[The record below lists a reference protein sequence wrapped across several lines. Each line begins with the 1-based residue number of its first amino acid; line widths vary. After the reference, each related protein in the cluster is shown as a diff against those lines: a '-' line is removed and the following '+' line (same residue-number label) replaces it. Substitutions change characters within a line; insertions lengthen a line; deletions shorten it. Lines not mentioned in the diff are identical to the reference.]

1 LLPANESERLVVV
14 LVDPRNP
21 LNIGAAARAM
31 SNFGVR
37 RLRLV
42 APYDVAFRN
51 ARSAVGASAL
61 LESAEVFETL
71 AEALHDCQLAIG
83 TTAVKTRAL
92 QHPLRELNV
101 ETGRAIRGEL
111 SERTV
116 ALLFGSEK
124 YGLSNEDL
132 SHCHWLLR
140 IPSREEHPSMNL
152 GQAVAVC
159 MYEVTRNESAP
170 VIPDSVPQVL
180 AGPQATA
187 GDEER
192 IVVSLMEAL
201 DLSEYVRRHT
211 EESVRE
217 NARRFVRRLSL
228 QRSDAELWLGM
239 LRQIL
244 WKLKG
249 GKHEE

>member
-1 LLPANESERLVVV
+1 LLASLESERLVVV
-14 LVDPRNP
+14 LVHPRNP

-31 SNFGVR
+31 SNFGVK

-42 APYDVAFRN
+42 APYEVAFRN
-51 ARSAVGASAL
+51 ARSAVGASAV
-61 LESAEVFETL
+61 LEAAEQSDTV
-71 AEALHDCQLAIG
+71 AEALTDCQLVIG
-83 TTAVKTRAL
+83 TTAVKSRDL

-101 ETGRAIRGEL
+101 ETGRAIRSEL
-111 SERTV
+111 GSRTV
-116 ALLFGSEK
+116 ALMFGSEK
-124 YGLSNEDL
+124 FGLSNEDL
-132 SHCHWLLR
+132 THCHWLLR
-140 IPSREEHPSMNL
+140 IPAREEHPSMNL

-159 MYEVTRNESAP
+159 LYEVTRNENVP
-170 VIPDSVPQVL
+170 VVPDSVPQVL

-201 DLSEYVRRHT
+201 NLSEYVRRHT

-239 LRQIL
+239 LRQII

>member
-1 LLPANESERLVVV
+1 MLE
-14 LVDPRNP
+14 
-21 LNIGAAARAM
+21 AAEQ
-31 SNFGVR
+31 FDTV
-37 RLRLV
+37 
-42 APYDVAFRN
+42 
-51 ARSAVGASAL
+51 
-61 LESAEVFETL
+61 
-71 AEALHDCQLAIG
+71 AEALTDCQLVVG
-83 TTAVKTRAL
+83 TTAVKNRDL
-92 QHPLRELNV
+92 QHPLRELNI
-101 ETGRAIRGEL
+101 ETGRAIRSEL
-111 SERTV
+111 NSQTV

-140 IPSREEHPSMNL
+140 IPAREEHPSMNL

-159 MYEVTRNESAP
+159 LYEVTRNETAP

-192 IVVSLMEAL
+192 ILVSLMEAL
-201 DLSEYVRRHT
+201 NLSEYVRRHT

-239 LRQIL
+239 LRQMI

>member
-1 LLPANESERLVVV
+1 MVV
-14 LVDPRNP
+14 LVHPRNP

-42 APYDVAFRN
+42 APYEVAFRN
-51 ARSAVGASAL
+51 ARSAVGASAV
-61 LESAEVFETL
+61 LEAAEQFDTV
-71 AEALHDCQLAIG
+71 AEALTDCQLVIG
-83 TTAVKTRAL
+83 TTAVKSRDL

-101 ETGRAIRGEL
+101 ETGRALRSEL
-111 SERTV
+111 GSRTV
-116 ALLFGSEK
+116 ALMFGSEK
-124 YGLSNEDL
+124 FGLSNEDL
-132 SHCHWLLR
+132 THCHWLLR
-140 IPSREEHPSMNL
+140 IPAREEHPSMNL

-159 MYEVTRNESAP
+159 LYEVTRNENAP
-170 VIPDSVPQVL
+170 VVPNSVPQVL

-201 DLSEYVRRHT
+201 NLSEYVRRHT

-217 NARRFVRRLSL
+217 NARRFVRRLNM

-239 LRQIL
+239 LRQII

>member
-1 LLPANESERLVVV
+1 VV
-14 LVDPRNP
+14 LVHPRNP

-31 SNFGVR
+31 SNFGVQ

-61 LESAEVFETL
+61 LEQAEVFDGVS
-71 AEALHDCQLAIG
+71 EALADCQLVIG
-83 TTAVKTRAL
+83 TTAVKTRDL
-92 QHPLRELNV
+92 QHPLRELNG
-101 ETGRAIRGEL
+101 ETGELIRAQL
-111 SERTV
+111 ASETI
-116 ALLFGSEK
+116 ALVFGSEK

-140 IPSREEHPSMNL
+140 IPAREEHPSMNL

-159 MYEVTRNESAP
+159 LYELTRGASATAEP
-170 VIPDSVPQVL
+170 LVIPQVL
-180 AGPQATA
+180 VGPQATA

-192 IVVSLMEAL
+192 IVSSLMEAL
-201 DLSEYVRRHT
+201 NLSEYVRRHT
-211 EESVRE
+211 EDSVRE

-239 LRQIL
+239 LRQMI

-249 GKHEE
+249 GRHEE

>member
-1 LLPANESERLVVV
+1 LLPPADSERLVVV
-14 LVDPRNP
+14 LVHPRNP

-61 LESAEVFETL
+61 LESAEVFETV
-71 AEALHDCQLAIG
+71 AEALDDCQLAIG
-83 TTAVKTRAL
+83 TTAVKARDL

-101 ETGRAIRGEL
+101 ETGRAVRAEL
-111 SERTV
+111 GSRTV

-124 YGLSNEDL
+124 FGLSNDDL
-132 SHCHWLLR
+132 SYCHWLLS
-140 IPSREEHPSMNL
+140 IPAREEHASMNL

-159 MYEVTRNESAP
+159 LYEVTRSEGG
-170 VIPDSVPQVL
+170 VVVPDFVPQVL
-180 AGPQATA
+180 AGPRATA

-201 DLSEYVRRHT
+201 HLSEYVRRHT

-239 LRQIL
+239 LRQII

-249 GKHEE
+249 GKHKD

>member
-1 LLPANESERLVVV
+1 
-14 LVDPRNP
+14 
-21 LNIGAAARAM
+21 M

-51 ARSAVGASAL
+51 ARSAVGA
-61 LESAEVFETL
+61 AEVLEM
-71 AEALHDCQLAIG
+71 AELFDTVADAITDCELVVG
-83 TTAVKTRAL
+83 TTAVKNRDL
-92 QHPLRELNV
+92 QHPLRELDL
-101 ETGRAIRGEL
+101 ETGSLIRSQLGL
-111 SERTV
+111 GPL

-132 SHCHWLLR
+132 SYCHWLLR
-140 IPSREEHPSMNL
+140 IPAREEHASMNL

-159 MYEVTRNESAP
+159 LYEVTRSEVHSPLSEVLPPVVVPRLQAP
-170 VIPDSVPQVL
+170 VQ
-180 AGPQATA
+180 AGPAASA

-192 IVVSLMEAL
+192 IVASLMEVL
-201 DLSEYVRRHT
+201 HLSEYVRRHT
-211 EESVRE
+211 EDSVRE
-217 NARRFVRRLSL
+217 NARRFVRRLRL

-244 WKLKG
+244 WRLKG
-249 GKHEE
+249 GKHGD

>member
-1 LLPANESERLVVV
+1 MV
-14 LVDPRNP
+14 LVHPRNP

-31 SNFGVR
+31 SNFGVK

-42 APYDVAFRN
+42 APYEVAFRN
-51 ARSAVGASAL
+51 ARSAVGASAV
-61 LESAEVFETL
+61 LEAAEQFDTV
-71 AEALHDCQLAIG
+71 AEALTDCQLVIG
-83 TTAVKTRAL
+83 TTAVKSRDL

-111 SERTV
+111 SSRTV
-116 ALLFGSEK
+116 ALMFGSEK
-124 YGLSNEDL
+124 FGLSNDDL
-132 SHCHWLLR
+132 THCHWLLR
-140 IPSREEHPSMNL
+140 IPAREEHPSMNL

-159 MYEVTRNESAP
+159 VYEVTRNENSR
-170 VIPDSVPQVL
+170 VVPDSVPQVL
-180 AGPQATA
+180 AGPAATA

-201 DLSEYVRRHT
+201 NLSEYVRRHT

-217 NARRFVRRLSL
+217 NARRFVRRLNL

-239 LRQIL
+239 LRQMI

>member
-1 LLPANESERLVVV
+1 LLTPLESERLVVV
-14 LVDPRNP
+14 LVHPRNP

-31 SNFGVR
+31 SNFGLQ

-51 ARSAVGASAL
+51 ARSAVGASAV
-61 LESAEVFETL
+61 LEKAEQFESV
-71 AEALHDCQLAIG
+71 AEALADCELVVA
-83 TTAVKTRAL
+83 TTAVKSRDL

-101 ETGRAIRGEL
+101 ETGQLIRSEL
-111 SERTV
+111 ASRSV

-124 YGLSNEDL
+124 FGLSNEDL

-140 IPSREEHPSMNL
+140 IPAREEHASMNL

-159 MYEVTRNESAP
+159 LYELTRSENAAP
-170 VIPDSVPQVL
+170 VPDAIPSVS
-180 AGPQATA
+180 AGRQATA

-192 IVVSLMEAL
+192 IVVGLMEAL
-201 DLSEYVRRHT
+201 NLSGYVRRHT

-217 NARRFVRRLSL
+217 NARRFVRRLCL

-239 LRQIL
+239 LRQMV

>member
-1 LLPANESERLVVV
+1 LLAPLESERLVVV
-14 LVDPRNP
+14 LVHPRNP

-31 SNFGVR
+31 SNFGVQ

-42 APYDVAFRN
+42 APYEVAFRN
-51 ARSAVGASAL
+51 ARSAVGASAV
-61 LESAEVFETL
+61 LETAEQFGTV
-71 AEALHDCQLAIG
+71 AEAIADCQLVIG
-83 TTAVKTRAL
+83 TTAVKNRDL

-101 ETGRAIRGEL
+101 ELGRSIRTEL
-111 SERTV
+111 AVRTV
-116 ALLFGSEK
+116 ALMFGSEK

-132 SHCHWLLR
+132 THCHWLLR

-159 MYEVTRNESAP
+159 LYGITRSENAA
-170 VIPDSVPQVL
+170 VVPDSLPQVL
-180 AGPQATA
+180 AGPRATA

-192 IVVSLMEAL
+192 IVASLMEAL
-201 DLSEYVRRHT
+201 NLSEYVRRHT

-239 LRQIL
+239 LRQII
-244 WKLKG
+244 WKLNG

>member
-1 LLPANESERLVVV
+1 
-14 LVDPRNP
+14 
-21 LNIGAAARAM
+21 M

-61 LESAEVFETL
+61 LESADVFETV
-71 AEALHDCQLAIG
+71 AEALTDCQLAIG
-83 TTAVKTRAL
+83 TTAVKARDL
-92 QHPLRELNV
+92 QQPLRELNV
-101 ETGRAIRGEL
+101 ETGRAVRAEL
-111 SERTV
+111 GSRTV

-124 YGLSNEDL
+124 FGLSNEDL
-132 SHCHWLLR
+132 SYCHGLLS
-140 IPSREEHPSMNL
+140 IPAREEHPSMNL

-159 MYEVTRNESAP
+159 LYEVTRSEDQ
-170 VIPDSVPQVL
+170 VVVPDFVPQVL
-180 AGPQATA
+180 AGPRATA

-201 DLSEYVRRHT
+201 NLSEYVRRHT

-239 LRQIL
+239 LRQMI

-249 GKHEE
+249 GKHKE

>member
-1 LLPANESERLVVV
+1 MVV
-14 LVDPRNP
+14 LVHPRNP

-31 SNFGVR
+31 SNFGVT

-42 APYDVAFRN
+42 APYEVAFRN
-51 ARSAVGASAL
+51 ARSAVGASAV
-61 LESAEVFETL
+61 LEAAEQFDTV
-71 AEALHDCQLAIG
+71 AEALTDCQLVIG
-83 TTAVKTRAL
+83 TTAVKTRDL

-101 ETGRAIRGEL
+101 ETGRAIRSEL
-111 SERTV
+111 SSRTV
-116 ALLFGSEK
+116 ALMFGSEK
-124 YGLSNEDL
+124 FGLSNEDL
-132 SHCHWLLR
+132 THCHWLLR
-140 IPSREEHPSMNL
+140 IPAREEHPSMNL

-159 MYEVTRNESAP
+159 LYEVTRNENVP
-170 VIPDSVPQVL
+170 VVPDSIPQLL
-180 AGPQATA
+180 AGLHATA

-201 DLSEYVRRHT
+201 NLSEYVRRHT
-211 EESVRE
+211 EESVQE
-217 NARRFVRRLSL
+217 NARRFVRRLNL

-239 LRQIL
+239 LRQMI

>member
-1 LLPANESERLVVV
+1 MLVH
-14 LVDPRNP
+14 PRNP

-31 SNFGVR
+31 SNFGVT

-42 APYDVAFRN
+42 APYEVAFRN
-51 ARSAVGASAL
+51 ARSAVGASAV
-61 LESAEVFETL
+61 LEAAEQFDTV
-71 AEALHDCQLAIG
+71 AEALTDCQLVIG
-83 TTAVKTRAL
+83 TTAVKTRDL

-101 ETGRAIRGEL
+101 ETGRAIRSEL
-111 SERTV
+111 SSRTV
-116 ALLFGSEK
+116 ALMFGSEK
-124 YGLSNEDL
+124 FGLSNEDL
-132 SHCHWLLR
+132 THCHWLLR
-140 IPSREEHPSMNL
+140 IPAREEHPSMNL

-159 MYEVTRNESAP
+159 LYEVTRNENVP
-170 VIPDSVPQVL
+170 VVPDSIPQVL
-180 AGPQATA
+180 AGLHATA

-201 DLSEYVRRHT
+201 NLSEYVRRHT
-211 EESVRE
+211 EESVQE
-217 NARRFVRRLSL
+217 NARRFVRRLNL

-239 LRQIL
+239 LRQMI

>member
-1 LLPANESERLVVV
+1 
-14 LVDPRNP
+14 
-21 LNIGAAARAM
+21 M

-51 ARSAVGASAL
+51 ARSAVGASAV
-61 LESAEVFETL
+61 LEGAEVFDTL
-71 AEALHDCQLAIG
+71 AEALTDSELVIG
-83 TTAVKTRAL
+83 TTAVKSRDL

-101 ETGRAIRGEL
+101 DLGRAVRAEL
-111 SERTV
+111 SVRSV

-124 YGLSNEDL
+124 FGLSNDDL
-132 SHCHWLLR
+132 SYCHWLLR
-140 IPSREEHPSMNL
+140 IPAREEHPSMNL

-159 MYEVTRNESAP
+159 LYEVTRSEVAP
-170 VIPDSVPQVL
+170 VVPDSVPQVM
-180 AGPQATA
+180 AGPRATA

-192 IVVSLMEAL
+192 IVGSLMEAL
-201 DLSEYVRRHT
+201 NLSEYVRRHT

-228 QRSDAELWLGM
+228 RRSDAELWLGM

>member
-1 LLPANESERLVVV
+1 LLPSLESERFVVV
-14 LVDPRNP
+14 LVHPRNP

-31 SNFGVR
+31 SNFGVT

-42 APYDVAFRN
+42 APYEVAFRN
-51 ARSAVGASAL
+51 ARSAVGASAV
-61 LESAEVFETL
+61 LEAAEQFDTV
-71 AEALHDCQLAIG
+71 AEALTDCQLVIG
-83 TTAVKTRAL
+83 TTAVKSRDL

-101 ETGRAIRGEL
+101 ETGRAIRSEL
-111 SERTV
+111 GSRTV

-124 YGLSNEDL
+124 FGLSNDDL
-132 SHCHWLLR
+132 THCHWLLR
-140 IPSREEHPSMNL
+140 IPAREEHPSMNL

-159 MYEVTRNESAP
+159 LYEVTRNENAP
-170 VIPDSVPQVL
+170 VIPDSVPQVM
-180 AGPQATA
+180 AGPHATA

-192 IVVSLMEAL
+192 VVVSLMEAL
-201 DLSEYVRRHT
+201 NLSEYVRRHT
-211 EESVRE
+211 EESVHE
-217 NARRFVRRLSL
+217 NARRFVRRLNL

-239 LRQIL
+239 LRQMI

>member
-1 LLPANESERLVVV
+1 VV
-14 LVDPRNP
+14 LVHPRNP

-31 SNFGVR
+31 SNFGVK

-42 APYDVAFRN
+42 APYEVAFRN
-51 ARSAVGASAL
+51 ARSAVGASAV
-61 LESAEVFETL
+61 LEAAEQSDTV
-71 AEALHDCQLAIG
+71 AEALTDCQLVIG
-83 TTAVKTRAL
+83 TTAVKSRDL

-101 ETGRAIRGEL
+101 ETGRAIRSEL
-111 SERTV
+111 GSRTV
-116 ALLFGSEK
+116 ALMFGSEK
-124 YGLSNEDL
+124 FGLSNEDL
-132 SHCHWLLR
+132 THCHWLLR
-140 IPSREEHPSMNL
+140 IPAREEHPSMNL

-159 MYEVTRNESAP
+159 LYEVTRNENVP
-170 VIPDSVPQVL
+170 VVPDSVPQVL

-201 DLSEYVRRHT
+201 NLSEYVRRHT

-239 LRQIL
+239 LRQII

>member
-1 LLPANESERLVVV
+1 VV
-14 LVDPRNP
+14 LVHPRNP

-61 LESAEVFETL
+61 LESAEVFETV
-71 AEALHDCQLAIG
+71 AEALTDCQLAIG
-83 TTAVKTRAL
+83 TTAVKARDL
-92 QHPLRELNV
+92 QQPLRELNV
-101 ETGRAIRGEL
+101 ETGRAVRAEL

-124 YGLSNEDL
+124 FGLSNEDL
-132 SHCHWLLR
+132 SHCHWLLS
-140 IPSREEHPSMNL
+140 IPAREEHPSMNL

-159 MYEVTRNESAP
+159 LYEVMRSEDR
-170 VIPDSVPQVL
+170 VVVPDFIPQVL
-180 AGPQATA
+180 SGPRATA

-201 DLSEYVRRHT
+201 NLSEYVRRHT

-239 LRQIL
+239 LRQMI